1 MKTGQKHWTSFAI
14 AILAVAA
21 LCAGSSLFLL
31 GSAPSSQALTSD
43 NSLNVGIVSGA
54 SGRTTDAFQPN
65 PVQITVGQKVV
76 WTNDDSAPHTIT
88 SGEAATPDGKFD
100 SSPNFNPLL
109 APGQTFSH
117 TFEKAGKYPY
127 FCQLHPNMVGT
138 VIVAASVQNND
149 KPSSDNNSSAIQQL
163 GNISQGQLTLQKAKE
178 MYLSAWNNTK
188 FNATF
193 SAYIE
198 ENSALGYGVYQEHA
212 GGNTF
217 RPGETMV
224 LYVEPVGFGH
234 KPTIDKLGNTLYLVN
249 ITADYIISDNQGREL
264 QRITDLPVGNI
275 LSHRQNTELYLELT
289 LAQSTPFPEGDYV
302 ITYVLHDKVSGES
315 FNITKNVAVAAS
327 RDASSGLQASKPTI
341 PLQPDDNEATDGS
354 KDDSGSSGNSGS
366 SEKDNE
372 MQNNNC
378 DPSYP
383 DVCIP
388 SPPPD
393 LDCSDVSEKNFKVR
407 GSDPHG
413 FDRDNDG
420 IGCES

>member
-1 MKTGQKHWTSFAI
+1 MKTGQKHRTGFII

-21 LCAGSSLFLL
+21 LCISGILFLL
-31 GSAPSSQALTSD
+31 GSAPSSQAQS
-43 NSLNVGIVSGA
+43 NNGSLNVSIVSG
-54 SGRTTDAFQPN
+54 SSSLTTDAFQPN
-65 PVQITVGQKVV
+65 PVQANIGQKVV
-76 WTNDDSAPHTIT
+76 WTNDDSVPHTVS

-100 SSPNFNPLL
+100 SSPNFSPLVS
-109 APGQTFSH
+109 PGQTFSH

-138 VIVAASVQNND
+138 VVVAVAQTSEPSNKNPGLAAQQQGNN
-149 KPSSDNNSSAIQQL
+149 
-163 GNISQGQLTLQKAKE
+163 SQGQLTLEQAKE
-178 MYLSAWNNTK
+178 IYLSAWNSTR
-188 FNATF
+188 FNSTY
-193 SAYIE
+193 STYIE

-224 LYVEPVGFGH
+224 LYVEPIGFGY
-234 KPTIDKLGNTLYLVN
+234 KPITEKLDNTLYLVN
-249 ITADYIISDNQGREL
+249 ITADYIISDAQGREL

-275 LSHRQNTELYLELT
+275 TSHRQNTELFLELT
-289 LAQSTPFPEGDYV
+289 LTQSTPFPEGDYV
-302 ITYVLHDKVSGES
+302 ITYVLHDKVSGGT
-315 FNITKNVAVAAS
+315 FDITKDVVVAAS
-327 RDASSGLQASKPTI
+327 ANASSGLQANEPAAPPLEKPH
-341 PLQPDDNEATDGS
+341 PDNGVADRS
-354 KDDSGSSGNSGS
+354 KDNSGS

-372 MQNNNC
+372 VQDNNC

-393 LDCSDVSEKNFKVR
+393 LDCGDVSEKNFQVR

-420 IGCES
+420 VGCES

>member
-1 MKTGQKHWTSFAI
+1 
-14 AILAVAA
+14 
-21 LCAGSSLFLL
+21 
-31 GSAPSSQALTSD
+31 
-43 NSLNVGIVSGA
+43 
-54 SGRTTDAFQPN
+54 
-65 PVQITVGQKVV
+65 VV

-88 SGEAATPDGKFD
+88 SGEAATPDGEFD

-109 APGQTFSH
+109 TPGQTFSH
-117 TFEKAGKYPY
+117 TFEKAGKYQY
-127 FCQLHPNMVGT
+127 FCQLHPNMIGT
-138 VIVAASVQNND
+138 VVVAAPVQNND
-149 KPSSDNNSSAIQQL
+149 KPSSDNNSSPIQQL

-178 MYLSAWNNTK
+178 LYLSAWNNTK

-198 ENSALGYGVYQEHA
+198 ENSALGYGIYQEHA

-217 RPGETMV
+217 SPGETMV
-224 LYVEPVGFGH
+224 LYVEPAGFGH
-234 KPTIDKLGNTLYLVN
+234 KPTIDKLDNTLYLVN
-249 ITADYIISDNQGREL
+249 ITADYIISDNQGRDL
-264 QRITDLPVGNI
+264 QRITDIPVGNI

-289 LAQSTPFPEGDYV
+289 LTQSTPFPEGDYV

-315 FNITKNVAVAAS
+315 FNITKNVTVAAS
-327 RDASSGLQASKPTI
+327 PDASSELQASKPTI
-341 PLQPDDNEATDGS
+341 PLQPDDNNGATDES

-372 MQNNNC
+372 VQNNNC

-393 LDCSDVSEKNFKVR
+393 LDCGDVSEKNFKVK